1 MLMKIFFSR
10 FAMRIRKFVVESHL
24 KINILDD
31 AVYISYSVMW
41 FETLVLRKLCH
52 TNEFSVD

>member
-1 MLMKIFFSR
+1 MKIFFSR

-41 FETLVLRKLCH
+41 FETLRKLCD
-52 TNEFSVD
+52 TYEFSVD